1 MKANATERFLLA
13 LILMLCVA
21 AGQTSASEVE
31 IGELSFLDRSYM
43 QQQREL
49 VADLCERNLGR
60 KLTGDRDNDLALL
73 QTMLDRGIVRKDQTR
88 ELQAMGLVMGDL
100 LADELGLDWVIYE
113 DELGRSRAL
122 RYKQVDHYLFPMT
135 MIARRREAGNTES
148 VVDIYNKALENMSA
162 HIEPL
167 PFQ

>member
-1 MKANATERFLLA
+1 MKATRHYRQLLA
-13 LILMLCVA
+13 TVLALLLA
-21 AGQTSASEVE
+21 HSHSAIAEVE
-31 IGELSFLDRSYM
+31 IGELSYLDLGYM

-49 VADLCERNLGR
+49 VGELTERNLGR
-60 KLTGDRDNDLALL
+60 KLTGDKDNDLKLLQALL
-73 QTMLDRGIVRKDQTR
+73 DRRVVSNDQTR

-100 LADELGLDWVIYE
+100 LSAELGLDWVIYE

-122 RYKQVDHYLFPMT
+122 RYRQIDHYLFPMT
-135 MIARRREAGNTES
+135 MIARRREAGNMEP
-148 VVDIYNKALENMSA
+148 VQEIYNKAAASMSA